1 MVDALRLKIKT
12 LPFGTHAVECH
23 LDESFF
29 NTDEQTEV
37 RRASVDVT
45 LQVTR
50 KSENTYHLEIACNGT
65 LTTACDRCLDDLDLP
80 VDVNYSLDVE
90 QMGNELDDSNDELL
104 IVPADWRELDAAPL
118 VRDTVLLAMPMTH
131 VHENEDDCNADMLDA
146 LDSHRVES
154 VPDSDDIMQSET
166 TGTDPPRKWHI
177 LKEDSLRLVPLSAA
191 PTTWLWPRPSLS
203 ARTVV
208 HGMFITPYAPSAVTT
223 VART

>member
-1 MVDALRLKIKT
+1 MRLKIKT

-104 IVPADWRELDAAPL
+104 IVPAEWRELDAAPL
-118 VRDTVLLAMPMTH
+118 VRDTVTPATVTEPESISSRQFMQRRKVDFPQP
-131 VHENEDDCNADMLDA
+131 EGPIIDA
-146 LDSHRVES
+146 RSPSRIVKL
-154 VPDSDDIMQSET
+154 IF
-166 TGTDPPRKWHI
+166 
-177 LKEDSLRLVPLSAA
+177 LRTSA
-191 PTTWLWPRPSLS
+191 SS
-203 ARTVV
+203 
-208 HGMFITPYAPSAVTT
+208 
-223 VART
+223 